1 MKNKKSTGTKFLEY
15 IERNPKLRYKD
26 MQQFFFM
33 DRYPEKSIND
43 MSNGFYCTNIQKLI
57 YKGHIKKDK
66 NKLYSITKTGIK
78 YKDTPYAQTAKEKRK
93 HSEYLKRREVIESY
107 EQRQADYNNWTVKR
121 ITERGHVRNVRDLI
135 AFLKTFPNHARVT
148 LAIDEEINATGDI
161 FKQVAV
167 DDIDNVNE
175 ITLIPV
181 NVELTA

>member
-1 MKNKKSTGTKFLEY
+1 MKNKSKATKFLQY
-15 IERNPKLRYKD
+15 IEHNPKLKYS
-26 MQQFFFM
+26 QIQLFFY
-33 DRYPEKSIND
+33 RLNKNNKNIKKAPRGY
-43 MSNGFYCTNIQKLI
+43 YCTSIQTLI

-78 YKDTPYAQTAKEKRK
+78 YKNTPYAETAKERREY
-93 HSEYLKRREVIESY
+93 SEYLKRREVIESY
-107 EQRQADYNNWTVKR
+107 EQRQADYDNWTVKR

-135 AFLKTFPNHARVT
+135 AFLNTFPKHARVT

-167 DDIDNVNE
+167 DDINNVNE

-181 NVELTA
+181 NVGLTA

>member
-1 MKNKKSTGTKFLEY
+1 MKSKAGKFLNHLMIY
-15 IERNPKLRYKD
+15 PKQTYQN
-26 MQQFFFM
+26 MQQFFYRLNYP
-33 DRYPEKSIND
+33 DRDIKT
-43 MSNGFYCTNIQKLI
+43 MSRGYYCTNIQKLI

-78 YKDTPYAQTAKEKRK
+78 YKDTPYAQTAKEKRQQ
-93 HSEYLKRREVIESY
+93 SEFIKRREVIESY
-107 EQRQADYNNWTVKR
+107 EQRQADYDSWTVKR